1 MRLRRLAL
9 PSLVL
14 LALGIPAAAGE
25 ATAPPAATSETVT
38 IETSDKPLETV
49 LQWISRRAGVN
60 LVCYEQDQPRVTL
73 RMANV
78 TWQEAVESIASKY
91 DLVIE
96 KKSPRVWVLTRPPKV
111 SMSFQ
116 DASLPVVLEAIARAA
131 DVNIIMAGDVAGSNK
146 RLSMTLKG
154 VPWRYALDVVVKTVD
169 LAWVEQEYN
178 IIRIV
183 SPSALQ
189 KDMKTIVLPVNNG
202 AAKDVAEAIKPAMGD
217 GTIQVNEPSNS
228 LILTGT
234 PVALAAARNLAEQID
249 QRARQVLIEMRFVDY
264 STKDVQGLGF
274 DPISLNFDLDG
285 IGNVTQSFTP
295 FGGGVFSTQTLL
307 ARGVDNEGGV
317 VTVPTS
323 SKLLSANLTFEAI
336 ASLTSTDVIQTPQI
350 LTLDNT
356 EAEITVGRE
365 IRFAEETVTTDNGV
379 TNRSL
384 KEASTSPVKD
394 GIKIKVVP
402 HITADGFVQ
411 IKLAASNDEAELR
424 TFTSGTG
431 PTASTIQLPDKS
443 TTQLKHSI
451 MVASGRTA
459 VIGGLL
465 KDKDSK
471 QNGHVPGLGTLPV
484 LGWFFRKERQTVEK
498 RNLTIFITPHIIR
511 MAKPQDGSYSYDA
524 SLEALKKSLSGVVE
538 PAAQAGANAPEGQ
551 SATLA
556 E

>member
-1 MRLRRLAL
+1 MRLRSFVI
-9 PSLVL
+9 PSLVVI
-14 LALGIPAAAGE
+14 ALGAPAIGAVEAVQAGPSQI
-25 ATAPPAATSETVT
+25 AETVT

-60 LVCYEQDQPRVTL
+60 IVCYEQEQPRVTL

-91 DLVIE
+91 DLVVE
-96 KKSPRVWVLTRPPKV
+96 RKSPRVWILTRPPKV

-131 DVNIIMAGDVAGSNK
+131 DVNIIMAGDVAGSSK

-169 LAWVEQEYN
+169 LAWIEQEYN

-183 SPSALQ
+183 SPSSMQ
-189 KDMKTIVLPVNNG
+189 KDVQTRVLRVNYG
-202 AAKDVAEAIKPAMGD
+202 AAKDVADAIKPAMGD
-217 GTIQVNEPSNS
+217 GSIQINEPSNS
-228 LILTGT
+228 LVLTGT
-234 PVALAAARNLAEQID
+234 PVSLDAAVRLADQID
-249 QRARQVLIEMRFVDY
+249 QRTREVLIEMKFVDY

-274 DPISLNFDLDG
+274 DPVSLNFDLDG
-285 IGNVTQSFTP
+285 LGNVAQSFTP
-295 FGGGVFSTQTLL
+295 FGTGEYTTQTLFE
-307 ARGVDNEGGV
+307 RTGSG
-317 VTVPTS
+317 PS
-323 SKLLSANLTFEAI
+323 SSTLNSASFTFEAI
-336 ASLTSTDVIQTPQI
+336 ASLTSTDVIQSPQV

-356 EAEITVGRE
+356 EAEIVVGRE

-394 GIKIKVVP
+394 GITIKIKP
-402 HITADGFVQ
+402 HVTADGFVQ
-411 IKLAASNDEAELR
+411 IQLDASNDEVELK

-431 PTASTIQLPDKS
+431 VTASTIQLPDKS
-443 TTQLKHSI
+443 TTKLKHTI
-451 MVASGRTA
+451 MVGDGRTA

-465 KDKDSK
+465 KDKDTK

-484 LGWFFRKERQTVEK
+484 LGWFFRKEQQTVEK
-498 RNLTIFITPHIIR
+498 RNLTIFITPRIIPLGR
-511 MAKPQDGSYSYDA
+511 KSEYDK
-524 SLEALKKSLSGVVE
+524 SLESLKSSLSGVVE
-538 PAAQAGANAPEGQ
+538 SAATKAAAAAENQP
-551 SATLA
+551 ATLS

>member
-1 MRLRRLAL
+1 MRLRSIVI
-9 PSLVL
+9 PSLVVI
-14 LALGIPAAAGE
+14 ALGVPAADAGE
-25 ATAPPAATSETVT
+25 SPQAAPSATTEAVT

-60 LVCYEQDQPRVTL
+60 IVCYEQEQPRVTL

-78 TWQEAVESIASKY
+78 TWQEAVESIAAKY

-96 KKSPRVWVLTRPPKV
+96 RKSPRVWILTRPPKV

-131 DVNIIMAGDVAGSNK
+131 DVNIIMAGEVAGSAK

-169 LAWVEQEYN
+169 LAWIEQEYN

-183 SPSALQ
+183 SPSSMQ
-189 KDMKTIVLPVNNG
+189 KDQQTRVLRVNYG
-202 AAKDVAEAIKPAMGD
+202 AAKDVADAIKPAIGD
-217 GTIQVNEPSNS
+217 GSIQINEPSNS
-228 LILTGT
+228 LVLTGT
-234 PVALAAARNLAEQID
+234 PISLDAAIRLADQID
-249 QRARQVLIEMRFVDY
+249 QRTREVLIEMKFVDY

-285 IGNVTQSFTP
+285 LGNVAQSFTP
-295 FGGGVFSTQTLL
+295 FGTGEFTSQTLFE
-307 ARGVDNEGGV
+307 RTGSG
-317 VTVPTS
+317 PS
-323 SKLLSANLTFEAI
+323 SSTLNSASFTFEAI
-336 ASLTSTDVIQTPQI
+336 ASLSSTDVIQSPQV

-356 EAEITVGRE
+356 EAEIVVGRE

-379 TNRSL
+379 TNRTL

-394 GIKIKVVP
+394 GISIKIKP
-402 HITADGFVQ
+402 HVTADGFVQ
-411 IKLAASNDEAELR
+411 IQLEASNDEAELK
-424 TFTSGTG
+424 TYTSGTG
-431 PTASTIQLPDKS
+431 VTASSIQLPDKS
-443 TTQLKHSI
+443 TTKLKHTI
-451 MVASGRTA
+451 MVGDGRTA

-465 KDKDSK
+465 KDKDTK

-484 LGWFFRKERQTVEK
+484 LGWFFRKESQTVEK
-498 RNLTIFITPHIIR
+498 RNLTIFITPRIIPLGR
-511 MAKPQDGSYSYDA
+511 KSEYDK
-524 SLEALKKSLSGVVE
+524 SLESLKSSLSGVVE
-538 PAAQAGANAPEGQ
+538 SAATKAAAAAENQP
-551 SATLA
+551 ATLS

>member
-1 MRLRRLAL
+1 MRLRSIVI
-9 PSLVL
+9 PSLVV
-14 LALGIPAAAGE
+14 LALGIPVASAVEASVPSQN
-25 ATAPPAATSETVT
+25 ATAETVT

-60 LVCYEQDQPRVTL
+60 IVCYEQEQPRVTL

-78 TWQEAVESIASKY
+78 TWQEAVESIAAKY

-96 KKSPRVWVLTRPPKV
+96 RKSPRVWILTRPPKV

-131 DVNIIMAGDVAGSNK
+131 DVNIIMAGDVAGSGK

-183 SPSALQ
+183 SPSSMQ
-189 KDMKTIVLPVNNG
+189 KDVQTRVLRVNYG
-202 AAKDVAEAIKPAMGD
+202 TAKDLADAIKPAMAD
-217 GTIQVNEPSNS
+217 GSIQVNEPSNS
-228 LILTGT
+228 LVLTGT
-234 PVALAAARNLAEQID
+234 PVALDAAIRLADQLD
-249 QRARQVLIEMRFVDY
+249 QRTREVLIEMKFVDY

-274 DPISLNFDLDG
+274 DPINLNFDIEGL
-285 IGNVTQSFTP
+285 GNVAQSFTP
-295 FGGGVFSTQTLL
+295 FGNGNYTTQTLFDRVG
-307 ARGVDNEGGV
+307 AGPG
-317 VTVPTS
+317 S
-323 SKLLSANLTFEAI
+323 SKLNSASLTFEAI
-336 ASLTSTDVIQTPQI
+336 ASLTSTDVIQSPQV

-356 EAEITVGRE
+356 EAEIVVGRE

-394 GIKIKVVP
+394 GINIKIKP
-402 HITADGFVQ
+402 HVTADGFVQ
-411 IKLAASNDEAELR
+411 IQLEASNDEAELR
-424 TFTSGTG
+424 TYTSGAG
-431 PTASTIQLPDKS
+431 PTATSIQLPDKS
-443 TTQLKHSI
+443 TTKLKHTI
-451 MVASGRTA
+451 MVGDGRTA

-484 LGWFFRKERQTVEK
+484 LGWFFRKESQTVEK
-498 RNLTIFITPHIIR
+498 RNLTIFITPRIIPLGR
-511 MAKPQDGSYSYDA
+511 KSDYDK
-524 SLEALKKSLSGVVE
+524 SLETLKSSLSGVVE
-538 PAAQAGANAPEGQ
+538 SAAAKAAAATENQP
-551 SATLA
+551 ATLS

>member
-1 MRLRRLAL
+1 MRLRSIVI
-9 PSLVL
+9 PSLVV
-14 LALGIPAAAGE
+14 LALGIPAAQAGE
-25 ATAPPAATSETVT
+25 ASSPAQAGATAETVT

-60 LVCYEQDQPRVTL
+60 IVCYEQEQPRVTL

-78 TWQEAVESIASKY
+78 TWQEAVESIAAKY

-96 KKSPRVWVLTRPPKV
+96 RKSPRVWILTRPPKV

-131 DVNIIMAGDVAGSNK
+131 DVNIIMSGEVAGSTK

-169 LAWVEQEYN
+169 LAWIEQEYN

-183 SPSALQ
+183 SPSAMQ
-189 KDMKTIVLPVNNG
+189 KDQQTRILRVNNG
-202 AAKDVAEAIKPAMGD
+202 AAKDLVETLQSVIGD
-217 GTIQVNEPSNS
+217 GSVKIYEPSNA
-228 LILTGT
+228 LILTGS
-234 PVALAAARNLAEQID
+234 PVALDAAFRMASEMD
-249 QRARQVLIEMRFVDY
+249 QRVREVLIEMKFVDY

-274 DPISLNFDLDG
+274 DPISLNFDVESL
-285 IGNVTQSFTP
+285 GNIAQSFTP
-295 FGGGVFSTQTLL
+295 FGNGTYTTQTILD
-307 ARGVDNEGGV
+307 RGASGPG
-317 VTVPTS
+317 S
-323 SKLLSANLTFEAI
+323 SKLNSFDLTFEAI
-336 ASLTSTDVIQTPQI
+336 AALTSTDVIQSPQI

-356 EAEITVGRE
+356 EAEIVVGRE

-394 GIKIKVVP
+394 GITIKLTP
-402 HITADGFVQ
+402 RITADGFVR
-411 IKLAASNDEAELR
+411 IDLAASNDEANLR
-424 TFTSGTG
+424 TYTSGTG
-431 PTASTIQLPDKS
+431 PTASTIQLPDKA
-443 TTQLKHSI
+443 TTSLKHSI
-451 MVASGRTA
+451 MVADGRTA

-465 KDKDSK
+465 KDKDTK

-484 LGWFFRKERQTVEK
+484 LGWFFRKESQTVEK
-498 RNLTIFITPHIIR
+498 RNLTIFITPRIIPLG
-511 MAKPQDGSYSYDA
+511 KKSEYDK
-524 SLEALKKSLSGVVE
+524 SLESLKASLSGVIE
-538 PAAQAGANAPEGQ
+538 PATKAQAAAENQP
-551 SATLA
+551 ATLG

>member
-1 MRLRRLAL
+1 MRLRSIVI
-9 PSLVL
+9 PSLVV
-14 LALGIPAAAGE
+14 LALGIPAAQAGDAAAP
-25 ATAPPAATSETVT
+25 ATQPQAGGTAETVT

-60 LVCYEQDQPRVTL
+60 IVCYEQEQPRVTL

-78 TWQEAVESIASKY
+78 TWQEAVESIAAKY

-96 KKSPRVWVLTRPPKV
+96 RKSPRVWILTRPPKV

-131 DVNIIMAGDVAGSNK
+131 DVNIIMSGEVAGSSK

-183 SPSALQ
+183 SPSSMQ
-189 KDMKTIVLPVNNG
+189 KDQQTRVLRVNYG
-202 AAKDVAEAIKPAMGD
+202 SAKDIADAIKPAMGD
-217 GTIQVNEPSNS
+217 GAIQINEPTNS
-228 LILTGT
+228 LVLTGT
-234 PVALAAARNLAEQID
+234 PVALDAAQRLADQID
-249 QRARQVLIEMRFVDY
+249 QRTREVLIEMKFVDY

-274 DPISLNFDLDG
+274 DPINLNFDVESLG
-285 IGNVTQSFTP
+285 TVAQSFTP
-295 FGGGVFSTQTLL
+295 FGSGNFTSQT
-307 ARGVDNEGGV
+307 AISRGAVGPG
-317 VTVPTS
+317 S
-323 SKLLSANLTFEAI
+323 SGLNSANMTFEAI
-336 ASLTSTDVIQTPQI
+336 ASLTSTDVIQSPQV

-356 EAEITVGRE
+356 EAEIVVGRE

-394 GIKIKVVP
+394 GINIKLKP

-411 IKLAASNDEAELR
+411 IQLEASNDEAELK
-424 TFTSGTG
+424 TYTSGSG
-431 PTASTIQLPDKS
+431 ENASSIQLPDKS
-443 TTQLKHSI
+443 TTKLKHTI
-451 MVASGRTA
+451 MVGDGRTA

-498 RNLTIFITPHIIR
+498 RNLTIFITPRIIPLG
-511 MAKPQDGSYSYDA
+511 KKSEYDK
-524 SLEALKKSLSGVVE
+524 SLESLKASLSGVIE
-538 PAAQAGANAPEGQ
+538 QAAKAQAAAENQP
-551 SATLA
+551 ATLG

>member
-1 MRLRRLAL
+1 MRLCSIVI
-9 PSLVL
+9 PSLVV
-14 LALGIPAAAGE
+14 LALGIPVAGAVE
-25 ATAPPAATSETVT
+25 AGVPDQAQSSETVT

-60 LVCYEQDQPRVTL
+60 IVCYEQDQPRVTL

-78 TWQEAVESIASKY
+78 TWQEAVESIAAKY

-96 KKSPRVWVLTRPPKV
+96 RKSPRVWILTRPPKV

-131 DVNIIMAGDVAGSNK
+131 DVNIIMAGDVAGSGK

-183 SPSALQ
+183 SPSSMQ
-189 KDMKTIVLPVNNG
+189 KDVQTRVLRVNYG
-202 AAKDVAEAIKPAMGD
+202 AAKDVADAIKPAMGD
-217 GTIQVNEPSNS
+217 GSIQINEPTNS
-228 LILTGT
+228 LVLTGT
-234 PVALAAARNLAEQID
+234 PVALDSAIRLADQID
-249 QRARQVLIEMRFVDY
+249 QRTREVLIEMKFVDY

-274 DPISLNFDLDG
+274 DPISLNFDVDG
-285 IGNVTQSFTP
+285 LGSVAQSFTP
-295 FGGGVFSTQTLL
+295 FGSGVFSSQTLFD
-307 ARGVDNEGGV
+307 RGTDGAA
-317 VTVPTS
+317 VPTS
-323 SKLLSANLTFEAI
+323 SRLTSASLTFEAI
-336 ASLTSTDVIQTPQI
+336 ASLTSTDVIQSPQI

-356 EAEITVGRE
+356 EAEIVVGRE

-394 GIKIKVVP
+394 GITIKLKP
-402 HITADGFVQ
+402 HVTADGFVQ
-411 IKLAASNDEAELR
+411 IQLEASNDEAELR
-424 TFTSGTG
+424 TYTSGTG
-431 PTASTIQLPDKS
+431 VTASTIQLPDKS
-443 TTQLKHSI
+443 TTHLKHTI
-451 MVASGRTA
+451 MVGDGRTA

-465 KDKDSK
+465 KDKDAK

-498 RNLTIFITPHIIR
+498 RNLTIFITPRIIPLGR
-511 MAKPQDGSYSYDA
+511 KSEYDK
-524 SLEALKKSLSGVVE
+524 SLESLKSSLSGVIE
-538 PAAQAGANAPEGQ
+538 PASKAAEAEKQ
-551 SATLA
+551 SATLS